1 MRTIWFGIAILA
13 SFTAVY
19 FKQTEQMSSSRKH
32 TQRGDGSRS
41 AIVLGATGATGRQV
55 VAQLLESKE
64 WGKVT
69 TIGRRELPDEPK
81 SEKLNHVVVPDFD
94 KLDSTHTDKWAGHDV
109 VFNCL
114 GTTRSAAGG
123 AENFVRFE
131 VDYTKKAAD
140 LAAKSG
146 IKSFSVV
153 SAQGANPNAWYVNWL
168 HPLLYVHTLGMKE
181 EVVKNAS
188 HGGFDRVSIFRPGML
203 NRLMGDRWHENIINY
218 LGLGLR
224 VDDLARAMIR
234 DAESDPPTAKEEP
247 MMFEGN
253 TVLSAMSKGDL

>member
-1 MRTIWFGIAILA
+1 MLKVWFGITILAIL
-13 SFTAVY
+13 TAIY
-19 FKQTEQMSSSRKH
+19 FKETEQMSSRKH
-32 TQRGDGSRS
+32 IQRGDGSRS

-55 VAQLLESKE
+55 LSQLLESKE

-69 TIGRRELPDEPK
+69 TIGRRELPGEP
-81 SEKLNHVVVPDFD
+81 ENDKLHHYVVPDFD
-94 KLDSTHTDKWAGHDV
+94 KLDETHADKWAGHDI

-114 GTTRSAAGG
+114 GTTRSQAGG

-131 VDYTKKAAD
+131 VDYTRKAAD
-140 LAAKSG
+140 LAAKVG

-181 EVVKNAS
+181 EVIKNAS

-203 NRLMGDRWHENIINY
+203 NRLMGDWHENVLNL

-234 DAESDPPTAKEEP
+234 DAETDVPTAKEKP
-247 MMFEGN
+247 LVFEGN
-253 TVLSAMSKGDL
+253 TVISVISKA